1 MDIDKIKQRILDLA
15 IRGKLVSQDPND
27 EPASVLIEKI
37 KAEKEKMIKEGKIKP
52 SKDDSYIYKTSDNCY
67 YEKKGNTVKNI
78 TSEIPFDIPEN
89 WCWVRLSSISAEI
102 QYGLN
107 YSAKAFG
114 NNKYLRITDIQNNNV
129 NWDDVPFITIKEGEE
144 DHLLQNNDIV
154 FARTGATVGKSFL
167 IKNIPLNATFASY
180 LIRTKL
186 INKEIA
192 EYIYY
197 FFNSSFYWKQIFD
210 KSIGNGQPN
219 CNGTKLASLIIPIPS
234 ENEIMRI
241 VKKISELLFKIDII
255 KSEENAIRLISDK
268 IKSKILD
275 FFFGDNSSYKSYYPN
290 YQIKD
295 LCKLDKNDV
304 LEQGLHPYLEAK
316 VIRGKKTPEY
326 IQKGSFIKK
335 GTKIILV
342 DGENSGEVLI
352 APCDGY
358 LGSTFRILNANEKI
372 NNEYLMWFIEYY
384 KKSLK
389 SNRTGSAVPH
399 LNKKIFYELKIPLP
413 PINIQEVVVNKIAN
427 FFNQLDI
434 IIS

>member
-37 KAEKEKMIKEGKIKP
+37 KAEKEKMIKEGKLKP
-52 SKDDSYIYKTSDNCY
+52 SKDDSYIYKASDNCY
-67 YEKKGNTVKNI
+67 YENPFEILPNNWLLCRFGSIVNIRRGASPRPIKSHLTNSNDGINWIKIGDALPDDIYISYTAQKIKKESCKYSVFLKKGALILSNSMSFGRPYILNVDGCIHDGWLSIETYKNTIDVEFLQSILQGYMWYFKSKASGSGVDNLNIDKVKDM
-78 TSEIPFDIPEN
+78 PFALPPI
-89 WCWVRLSSISAEI
+89 
-102 QYGLN
+102 
-107 YSAKAFG
+107 
-114 NNKYLRITDIQNNNV
+114 
-129 NWDDVPFITIKEGEE
+129 EE
-144 DHLLQNNDIV
+144 Q
-154 FARTGATVGKSFL
+154 K
-167 IKNIPLNATFASY
+167 
-180 LIRTKL
+180 
-186 INKEIA
+186 
-192 EYIYY
+192 
-197 FFNSSFYWKQIFD
+197 
-210 KSIGNGQPN
+210 
-219 CNGTKLASLIIPIPS
+219 
-234 ENEIMRI
+234 RI
-241 VKKISELLFKIDII
+241 VKKIKIIDDVL
-255 KSEENAIRLISDK
+255 KK
-268 IKSKILD
+268 IKQSEKQLYGYINFLKQKVLAH
-275 FFFGDNSSYKSYYPN
+275 FFGDNSSYKSYYPN
-290 YQIKD
+290 YQIQD

-326 IQKGSFIKK
+326 IKKGSFIRK

-342 DGENSGEVLI
+342 DGENSGEVMI
-352 APCDGY
+352 APYDGY

-372 NNEYLMWFIEYY
+372 KDEYLMWFIEYY

-413 PINIQEVVVNKIAN
+413 PINIQEDVVSKIAN

>member
-1 MDIDKIKQRILDLA
+1 MEKALPKGTFFQYIDIDSIDNKTNIINKKIFSVDQATSR
-15 IRGKLVSQDPND
+15 
-27 EPASVLIEKI
+27 ASRKVF
-37 KAEKEKMIKEGKIKP
+37 KESTLFSM
-52 SKDDSYIYKTSDNCY
+52 
-67 YEKKGNTVKNI
+67 
-78 TSEIPFDIPEN
+78 
-89 WCWVRLSSISAEI
+89 VRP
-102 QYGLN
+102 
-107 YSAKAFG
+107 
-114 NNKYLRITDIQNNNV
+114 YLRNIAFVGEQN
-129 NWDDVPFITIKEGEE
+129 
-144 DHLLQNNDIV
+144 
-154 FARTGATVGKSFL
+154 
-167 IKNIPLNATFASY
+167 
-180 LIRTKL
+180 
-186 INKEIA
+186 
-192 EYIYY
+192 
-197 FFNSSFYWKQIFD
+197 
-210 KSIGNGQPN
+210 
-219 CNGTKLASLIIPIPS
+219 
-234 ENEIMRI
+234 
-241 VKKISELLFKIDII
+241 
-255 KSEENAIRLISDK
+255 ENAIASTGFYVCTPINGIHPKYLFLLLTSDYVVNGLNEHMKGDNSPSIRSSDVENFWFPIPPYSYQIKVLSFLDK
-268 IKSKILD
+268 INLRIDEITRNEFELKKICHTFKSKILD
-275 FFFGDNSSYKSYYPN
+275 YFFGDNSSYKSYYPN

-413 PINIQEVVVNKIAN
+413 TINIQEVVVNKIAN